1 MKDNM
6 SGKDINENMETSIA
20 EVVESSKSPSVKF
33 ELKEPRDKRVM
44 TQIKKEGQ
52 QNTDFLSFNKP
63 ENQDDEESIIMI
75 RGNDEQ
81 NLEFSSKMEEK
92 KEIDMESEGTQMGRG
107 L

>member
-20 EVVESSKSPSVKF
+20 EVVETNKSPSVQF

-44 TQIKKEGQ
+44 TTQIKNQGQ
-52 QNTDFLSFNKP
+52 SSEFLSLNKQ
-63 ENQDDEESIIMI
+63 EDQDDEESIIMI

-92 KEIDMESEGTQMGRG
+92 KETDMESEGT
-107 L
+107 

>member
-20 EVVESSKSPSVKF
+20 EVVESNKSPSVQF

-63 ENQDDEESIIMI
+63 AENKDDEESIIMI
-75 RGNDEQ
+75 RGND
-81 NLEFSSKMEEK
+81 
-92 KEIDMESEGTQMGRG
+92 
-107 L
+107 